1 MLDTELSKLDGDTSI
16 IVFEGLIVTSDDP
29 ELEFIDAISFISETF
44 IELVST
50 ELDVEGSESNLIFI
64 VSFIQ
69 SFWYHR

>member
-16 IVFEGLIVTSDDP
+16 IVFEGSIVTSDDP
-29 ELEFIDAISFISETF
+29 ELEFIDTSSFVSETV
-44 IELVST
+44 IKLVST

-69 SFWYHR
+69 SFGYHR